1 MTSSDSDVEDPR
13 PLSTRV
19 YADLRD
25 RIIIGE
31 LPLGSRLREREL
43 ADTMGVSR
51 VPLREALPQ
60 LEADGFITT
69 ALRRGA
75 SVTQLTM
82 RDVEELFEV
91 RLGVEVYATRLA
103 AVRVSQG
110 ADTGALRASLERA
123 VCAVEGEDDIE
134 MTERNADLHE
144 EIIRLAGNSLLSTM
158 MRPVSGRDRWIFRM
172 TAHRDPVVA
181 CREHRELCEAI
192 FAGHPDHAAALAYT
206 HIERGRTPTLETLR
220 HVLPD
225 DRTPAPPPEQ

>member
-1 MTSSDSDVEDPR
+1 MPSNESGDHDPR
-13 PLSTRV
+13 PLSTRI
-19 YADLRD
+19 YTDLRD
-25 RIIIGE
+25 RIIVGE

-43 ADTMGVSR
+43 ADIMGVSR

-103 AVRVSQG
+103 ARRVAEG
-110 ADTGALRASLERA
+110 ADTSALLACLERA
-123 VCAVEGEDDIE
+123 VEAVDRADDIA

-181 CREHRELCEAI
+181 CKEHRELCEAI
-192 FAGHPDHAAALAYT
+192 FAGQPDHAAALAYT
-206 HIERGRTPTLETLR
+206 HIERGRIPTLETLR
-220 HVLPD
+220 QVLPD
-225 DRTPAPPPEQ
+225 DRRSPGPES